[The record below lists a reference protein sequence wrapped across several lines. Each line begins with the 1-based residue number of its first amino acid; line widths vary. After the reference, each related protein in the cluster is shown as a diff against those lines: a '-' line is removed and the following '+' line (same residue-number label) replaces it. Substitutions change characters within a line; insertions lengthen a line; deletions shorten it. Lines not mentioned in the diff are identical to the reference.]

1 MSQGEG
7 LRELVTPELKK
18 DDAMRVLWS
27 RARRRAQEDWDTK
40 DLLAEALSR
49 VIDPDDMPG
58 DPSKDFVG
66 HVTFA
71 IRTFVVPANA
81 PQERRGRGPRRGRR
95 AASGE
100 PAREA
105 VVEEAI
111 LMATSAAVEKVPRA
125 TA

>member
-27 RARRRAQEDWDTK
+27 RARRRAPEGWGTK

-95 AASGE
+95 AAFGGPGRE
-100 PAREA
+100 PA
-105 VVEEAI
+105 VEEASP
-111 LMATSAAVEKVPRA
+111 LSLPTPAEKAPRA
-125 TA
+125 PA